1 MINFNYLRWCIENM
15 KRGVYSPLS
24 VEKILAKTYHLY
36 NKGNLTVK
44 EFRWLLIE
52 CESFIGKEDDKE

>member
-24 VEKILAKTYHLY
+24 VEKILAKTHHLY
-36 NKGNLTVK
+36 TKGNLTVK
-44 EFRWLLIE
+44 EYRRRRME
-52 CESFIGKEDDKE
+52 CGSSNRSD

>member
-24 VEKILAKTYHLY
+24 VEKILAKAHHLY
-36 NKGNLTVK
+36 TKGNLTVK
-44 EFRWLLIE
+44 EYRWLLME
-52 CESFIGKEDDKE
+52 CESFLRSD